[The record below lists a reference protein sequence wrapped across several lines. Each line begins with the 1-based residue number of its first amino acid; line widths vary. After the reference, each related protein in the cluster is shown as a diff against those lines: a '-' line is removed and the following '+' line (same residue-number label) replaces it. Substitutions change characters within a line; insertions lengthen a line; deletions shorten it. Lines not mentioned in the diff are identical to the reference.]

1 MAALALLSL
10 AVPTAARTTRQYRQF
25 FPAWNDYLLDLI
37 DTECD
42 KELVAYQDP
51 NGPYQ
56 GPPAELMDCVLD
68 GMSEIRKTE
77 MGITAV
83 VLGLL
88 PTMLQQIGPTV
99 SEVGVLASRRPLLAF
114 LLGIA
119 MPSTNTGGPMAD
131 PAEGLRGPLRFRMRS
146 GVFGRVPWL
155 WALVSSLEYLI
166 AAAAVANT
174 FHQIWQLALLS
185 ISVSAMAIHSG
196 SISQTYGPFLW
207 AVLVVPAH
215 LCYFWSFKMQY
226 KERRTH
232 NKGPHERR
240 TWLQVMGSEFVPC
253 AAGDP
258 MLLTRLPTGL
268 LCFVVEFTTEVASL
282 VVMVFGTVALSSQ
295 IFISMGDVVPIIA
308 RFLAGTLVCRLVVLF
323 ELHGIREAN
332 WDSERKDDVLL
343 SDGHQSGYT
352 QDNKGVLTAQEKSV

>member
-1 MAALALLSL
+1 MAALAVLLL
-10 AVPTAARTTRQYRQF
+10 TVPAAARTTRQYRQF
-25 FPAWNDYLLDLI
+25 YPAWNEYLLDLI
-37 DTECD
+37 DTECRE
-42 KELVAYQDP
+42 ELIAYQDP
-51 NGPYQ
+51 NGPYL
-56 GPPAELMDCVLD
+56 GPPAVLMDCILD
-68 GMSEIRKTE
+68 GMPEIRKTE

-119 MPSTNTGGPMAD
+119 MPSTSTGGSMAD
-131 PAEGLRGPLRFRMRS
+131 PAEALRAPLRCRMRS
-146 GVFGRVPWL
+146 SIFGRAPWL
-155 WALVSSLEYLI
+155 WALVSALEYLI
-166 AAAAVANT
+166 AAAALANT

-185 ISVSAMAIHSG
+185 ISVSAMAIQSG
-196 SISQTYGPFLW
+196 AISQTYGPFLW

-215 LCYFWSFKMQY
+215 LLYFWSFKMQY

-232 NKGPHERR
+232 GEGPRANR
-240 TWLQVMGSEFVPC
+240 TWLQIIGSEFVPC
-253 AAGDP
+253 AAGEP
-258 MLLTRLPTGL
+258 MLLSRLPTGF
-268 LCFVVEFTTEVASL
+268 LCFAVEFTTEVASL

-295 IFISMGDVVPIIA
+295 IFISMGDVVPIIG

-332 WDSERKDDVLL
+332 WNSERKDDVLL
-343 SDGHQSGYT
+343 SEVPQLGYEQDG
-352 QDNKGVLTAQEKSV
+352 KGVLAAQERAV